1 MRLAL
6 LLSVLV
12 AASALL
18 SAFPRTAMAVG
29 EPTADFDWSMAD
41 RFGLDDNHDGVID
54 YFPQTSSLPGLTG
67 DITPGTFTVRLNAC
81 ASTGDSSIV
90 SYAWDIAG
98 TSAGPGASC
107 TLTRQM
113 EEGTYPVTLTVVD
126 AEGDIGTLT
135 RDVVVQDWLIIALGD
150 SYGSGEGNPDR
161 PVPLGVFDDLE
172 EAQQAAADAQ
182 ADYDAAWLNFTTL
195 DADYGDTVEA
205 MAAVAV
211 PCGWSDTNDN
221 GLYDTWSAL
230 AVNVIDCPIALAN
243 AAFVGFEDT
252 LSLLGEAL
260 NDSIQVAQAALG
272 VAQTAF
278 TLAETNLTLTATQLL
293 DFENSLS
300 ATWQDRRCHR
310 SARAG
315 IAQAALELEQLD
327 PHTSVTFVHLACS
340 GAEADAGLLNPY
352 KGADLP
358 IADLLL
364 DCDADPGQCIP
375 PQIQRADQ
383 LVGDREV
390 DALFM
395 SIGGNDAN
403 FGSIIQACIVLEPCH
418 IPPATP
424 DPVVVTGTAGICL
437 GLLGP
442 VLAGYCTDFLDDLV
456 VEHGAGG
463 QTASEFF
470 ADGLAELAPQDD
482 GEGLYQRVGQRI
494 ADRFPDLTDDRVYIS
509 EYPNATEDDDGTH
522 CPDVNPL
529 NNLPGMTLAEGLFAD
544 NTVTRDLDD
553 MVRLNAIGDG
563 VYPGE
568 GWNLV
573 DGVYDAFATHG
584 YCADDHWF
592 VRVDEAFRNQF
603 NHTGMVHPNGSGQ
616 QAYRDLILPKIRE
629 DLYVGGNIGNPR
641 RPAQPPVADAGGP
654 YFVDEGSSVVLD
666 GTGSY
671 SPDLDPFDYLWAP
684 KSFVVTGSTLTD
696 NLTSTPVF
704 HAADDGIESVTLE
717 VTDDDGAGSDS
728 ALVYIENLPPVVAVG
743 ADGSLPEGSSFS
755 RSGSFTD
762 PSARDTHTATVN
774 YGDGTGVQAL
784 PLTAARTFSLNHV
797 YADNG
802 TYALTVCVADDDG
815 ASDCDGLSV
824 TVSNATPVAAAGSD
838 QSAAEGSV
846 VSLAPATFSDPGTL
860 DTHTATV
867 DWGDGTGPASAAVS
881 ESPFGPPGSNA
892 GASGSVSG
900 SHVYADNGV
909 YTVVVC
915 VADDDGDTDCD
926 SLTVTAGNAAPAVNA
941 GADRTVNEGAT
952 VALAPAT
959 FNDPGTLD
967 THTATVDW
975 GDGSAIES
983 AAVTEAP
990 FGPPGLV
997 SGASG
1002 TVAASHVYGD
1012 NGAFTVTV
1020 CVTDDDGSMTCDALT
1035 VTVLNVPPVVT
1046 IAQFAQGAPFV
1057 LTLVPVNASV
1067 SFTDPGALDTHTATV
1082 SWGDGSPVQA
1092 LGAVT
1097 SPFAPVHAFASP
1109 GTYTV
1114 MITVIDDDGGIDAES
1129 VTIEVVSPLDALGR
1143 VSSTLSALA
1152 TDPGTN
1158 VAARTF
1164 IQCAIADLGGNNGGS
1179 SNNGAFTLLASKQY
1193 GAAVE
1198 KMEQAIACLNS
1209 AAAADSDLDLGHV
1222 RLVLAWAGKSVALD
1236 VVARA
1241 EAVATSSGQV
1251 KAVREARRL
1260 IAEGDA
1266 LLAAEGYAAATD
1278 KYQKAIGKVE
1288 KLLA

>member
-18 SAFPRTAMAVG
+18 SAFPRTTSAVG

-41 RFGLDDNHDGVID
+41 RFGLDENSDGVID
-54 YFPQTSSLPGLTG
+54 YFPGTSDLPGLTG
-67 DITPGTFTVRLNAC
+67 DITPGTFTVRLDAC
-81 ASTGDSSIV
+81 DSTADSSIV
-90 SYAWDIAG
+90 SYAWNIAG
-98 TSAGPGASC
+98 TAVVPSASC
-107 TLTRQM
+107 TSTRQL

-135 RDVVVQDWLIIALGD
+135 RDVVVQDWLIVALGD
-150 SYGSGEGNPDR
+150 SYGSGEGNPDL
-161 PVPLGVFDDLE
+161 PVPLFLFDDLE
-172 EAQQAAADAQ
+172 DAQQAAADAQ
-182 ADYDAAWLNFTTL
+182 DDYDAALLALGTL
-195 DADYGDTVEA
+195 DTDYDETVEA

-221 GLYDTWSAL
+221 GLYDTWDAL
-230 AVNVIDCPIALAN
+230 AVNLIDCPIALAN
-243 AAFVGFEDT
+243 AAFAALEDS
-252 LSLLGEAL
+252 LDLLGEAM
-260 NDSIQVAQAALG
+260 NDAIKVAQEALDLAQADFDLA
-272 VAQTAF
+272 VA
-278 TLAETNLTLTATQLL
+278 NVTLTATQLL

-300 ATWQDRRCHR
+300 ATWQYRRCHR

-315 IAQAALELEQLD
+315 IAQAALELERQD
-327 PHTSVTFVHLACS
+327 PRTSVTFVHLACS

-352 KGADLP
+352 KGAELP
-358 IADLLL
+358 IADSLL

-375 PQIQRADQ
+375 PQIKRADQ

-418 IPPATP
+418 VPPATP
-424 DPVVVTGTAGICL
+424 DPLVVTGTVGICL

-442 VLAGYCTDFLDDLV
+442 VLAPYCTDFLDDLA

-463 QTASEFF
+463 QTAAEFF

-482 GEGLYQRVGQRI
+482 GDGLYQRVDQRI

-522 CPDVNPL
+522 CPDVDPL
-529 NNLPGMTLAEGLFAD
+529 KNLPGMTLAEGTWAD
-544 NTVTRDLDD
+544 NTVTQGLDD

-563 VYPGE
+563 DYPGE

-592 VRVDEAFRNQF
+592 VRVDETFRNQF
-603 NHTGMVHPNGSGQ
+603 NHVGMVHPNGKGQ
-616 QAYRDLILPKIRE
+616 HAYRDLILPKIRE
-629 DLYVGGNIGNPR
+629 DLYVGGDVANPR
-641 RPAQPPVADAGGP
+641 RPAQPPVAEAGGP

-684 KSFVVTGSTLTD
+684 KSFVVTGSTLTG

-717 VTDDDGAGSDS
+717 VTDDDGTGSDS

-743 ADGSLPEGSSFS
+743 ADGSVLEGSSFS

-784 PLTAARTFSLNHV
+784 PLTPARTFALSHV

-802 TYALTVCVADDDG
+802 IYAVVVCVTDDDG
-815 ASDCDGLSV
+815 GGDCAGLSV
-824 TVSNATPVAAAGSD
+824 TVLNAAPVASGGNDRSTT
-838 QSAAEGSV
+838 EGAV
-846 VSLAPATFSDPGTL
+846 VSLAPATFSDQGTL

-867 DWGDGTGPASAAVS
+867 DWGDGTGPAAATVS
-881 ESPFGPPGSNA
+881 ESPFGPPGSSS
-892 GASGSVSG
+892 GAAGSVSA

-909 YTVVVC
+909 YTVLVC
-915 VADDDGDTDCD
+915 VTDDDGDADCD
-926 SLTVTAGNAAPAVNA
+926 SLAVTAGNAAAVVNA

-967 THTATVDW
+967 THIATVDW
-975 GDGSAIES
+975 GDGSAPAS

-990 FGPPGLV
+990 FGPPGLA

-1002 TVAASHVYGD
+1002 TVAASHAYGD

-1020 CVTDDDGSMTCDALT
+1020 CVTDDDGSTACDGLT
-1035 VTVLNVPPVVT
+1035 ITVLNVPPSVT

-1057 LTLVPVNASV
+1057 LALVPVSALV
-1067 SFTDPGALDTHTATV
+1067 SFTDPGVLDTHTATV
-1082 SWGDGSPVQA
+1082 NWGDGSPVEA
-1092 LGAVT
+1092 LGGVN
-1097 SPFAPVHAFASP
+1097 SPFAPVHAFSSP
-1109 GTYTV
+1109 GIYTV
-1114 MITVIDDDGGIDAES
+1114 IVTVIDDDGGIDAES

-1143 VSSTLSALA
+1143 VSSSLGALA

-1158 VAARTF
+1158 AAARVF

-1179 SNNGAFTLLASKQY
+1179 SNNGAFTLLAAKQY

-1198 KMEQAIACLNS
+1198 KMEQAIYCLDS
-1209 AAAADSDLDLGHV
+1209 AAAADSDLDLGQF

-1236 VVARA
+1236 IVARA
-1241 EAVATSSGQV
+1241 EVVATSSGQL

-1260 IAEGDA
+1260 ITEGDA
-1266 LLAAEGYAAATD
+1266 LLAAGGYAAATD

-1288 KLLA
+1288 KLLP

>member
-1 MRLAL
+1 MRTAL
-6 LLSVLV
+6 FLSVLMV
-12 AASALL
+12 ASALL
-18 SAFPRTAMAVG
+18 SALPRTTMAVG

-41 RFGLDDNHDGVID
+41 RFGLDDNHDGVVD
-54 YFPQTSSLPGLTG
+54 YFPETSDLPGLTG
-67 DITPGTFTVRLNAC
+67 DITPGTFTVRLDAC
-81 ASTGDSSIV
+81 DSTADSSII
-90 SYAWDIAG
+90 SYAWNIAG
-98 TSAGPGASC
+98 AAAGPSASC
-107 TLTRQM
+107 TLTRQLK
-113 EEGTYPVTLTVVD
+113 EGTYPVTLTVVD

-150 SYGSGEGNPDR
+150 SYGSGEGNPDQ
-161 PVPLGVFDDLE
+161 PVPLFVLDDLE
-172 EAQQAAADAQ
+172 AAQQAAADAQ
-182 ADYDAAWLNFTTL
+182 DDYDAALLNLTTV
-195 DADYGDTVEA
+195 DTDYDDTVDA

-211 PCGWSDTNDN
+211 PCGWSDTNGN
-221 GLYDTWSAL
+221 GLYDTWDAF
-230 AVNVIDCPIALAN
+230 AVDVIGCPIALAN
-243 AAFVGFEDT
+243 AAFAALEDS
-252 LSLLGEAL
+252 LDLLGEAM
-260 NDSIQVAQAALG
+260 NDAIQVAQEALDLAQAG
-272 VAQTAF
+272 FDLAVA
-278 TLAETNLTLTATQLL
+278 NVTLTATQLL

-340 GAEADAGLLNPY
+340 GAEADAGLLNRYQGVDVELENP
-352 KGADLP
+352 P
-358 IADLLL
+358 I
-364 DCDADPGQCIP
+364 DCVDHPGQCIP
-375 PQIQRADQ
+375 PQIQRVDQ

-418 IPPATP
+418 VPPATP
-424 DPVVVTGTAGICL
+424 DPVVVAGTAGICL

-482 GEGLYQRVGQRI
+482 GEGLYQRVDQRI

-544 NTVTRDLDD
+544 NTVTQGLDD

-563 VYPGE
+563 TYLGQ

-573 DGVYDAFATHG
+573 DGVYDVFATHG

-603 NHTGMVHPNGSGQ
+603 NHVGMVHPNASGQ

-684 KSFVVTGSTLTD
+684 KSFVVTGSTLTG

-704 HAADDGIESVTLE
+704 HAADNGIESVTLE
-717 VTDDDGAGSDS
+717 VTDDDGTGSDS
-728 ALVYIENLPPVVAVG
+728 ALVYIENLPPVVSVSAG
-743 ADGSLPEGSSFS
+743 GSVPEGSTFS
-755 RSGSFTD
+755 GGGSFTD

-784 PLTAARTFSLNHV
+784 PLTPARTFSLSHV
-797 YADNG
+797 FADDG
-802 TYALTVCVADDDG
+802 TYALAVCVTDDDG

-824 TVSNATPVAAAGSD
+824 TVSNATPVASAGID
-838 QSAAEGSV
+838 QSSAEGSV
-846 VSLAPATFSDPGTL
+846 VSLAPATFSDQGTL

-867 DWGDGTGPASAAVS
+867 DWGDGTGPVSAAVS

-892 GASGSVSG
+892 GAIGSVSG

-909 YTVVVC
+909 YTVLVC
-915 VADDDGDTDCD
+915 VTDDDGATDCD
-926 SLTVTAGNAAPAVNA
+926 SLTVTAGNAAAVVNA

-975 GDGSAIES
+975 GDGSALES
-983 AAVTEAP
+983 ATVTEAP

-1002 TVAASHVYGD
+1002 TVAGSHVYGD

-1020 CVTDDDGSMTCDALT
+1020 CVTDDDGSTTCDALT
-1035 VTVLNVPPVVT
+1035 ITVLNVPPVVT

-1057 LTLVPVNASV
+1057 LTLVPVSASV

-1082 SWGDGSPVQA
+1082 NWGDGSSVQA
-1092 LGAVT
+1092 LGAVN
-1097 SPFAPVHAFASP
+1097 SPFAPVHAFPSP

-1114 MITVIDDDGGIDAES
+1114 IITVIDDDGGIDAES

-1143 VSSTLSALA
+1143 VSSSLGALT

-1158 VAARTF
+1158 IPARTF

-1179 SNNGAFTLLASKQY
+1179 SNNGAFTLLAAKQY

-1198 KMEQAIACLNS
+1198 KMEQAIYCLDS
-1209 AAAADSDLDLGHV
+1209 AAAVDSDLDLGQF
-1222 RLVLAWAGKSVALD
+1222 RLILAWAGKSVALD
-1236 VVARA
+1236 IVARA
-1241 EAVATSSGQV
+1241 EAVATSSGQL

-1266 LLAAEGYAAATD
+1266 LLAAGGYAAAAD

-1288 KLLA
+1288 KLLS